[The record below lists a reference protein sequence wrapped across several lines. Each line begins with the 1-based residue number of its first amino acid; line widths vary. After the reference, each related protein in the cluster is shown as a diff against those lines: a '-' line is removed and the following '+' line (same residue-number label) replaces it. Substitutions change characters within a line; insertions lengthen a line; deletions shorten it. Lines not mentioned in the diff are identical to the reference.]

1 MSLRPFEVVISL
13 DYNARLV
20 INRRPPPTLNQI
32 KNMHWGTRRRLKE
45 LWQQE
50 VALAAVRAGRPKF
63 DKAEVQI
70 VLYYDKARRRD
81 QDNLMG
87 SVGKMLLDGLRYAG
101 VIPEDDLS
109 TVVLP
114 AIKVEIDRDNPRVEI
129 LLRDLSKGD

>member
-1 MSLRPFEVVISL
+1 MSLLEY
-13 DYNARLV
+13 DAKLV
-20 INRRPPPTLNQI
+20 IERKPPPTLNQI

-87 SVGKMLLDGLRYAG
+87 SAGKFLLDGLRYAG
-101 VIPEDDLS
+101 VIPEDDLE

-114 AIKVEIDRDNPRVEI
+114 EIMVKIDRENPRVEI
-129 LLRDLSKGD
+129 WLKDLTKEG

>member
-1 MSLRPFEVVISL
+1 MSLLEY
-13 DYNARLV
+13 DAKLV
-20 INRRPPPTLNQI
+20 IERKPPPTLNQI

-63 DKAEVQI
+63 DKTEVQI

-87 SVGKMLLDGLRYAG
+87 SAGKFLLDGLRYAG
-101 VIPEDDLS
+101 VIPEDDLE

-114 AIKVEIDRDNPRVEI
+114 EIMVKIDRENPRVEI
-129 LLRDLSKGD
+129 WLKDLTKEG